1 MNNQDK
7 IKEIV
12 FYLCSKGYYS
22 YEALVKIARNRTP
35 KQLIDY
41 FGEQEFPKSLLK
53 IIYEQ

>member
-41 FGEQEFPKSLLK
+41 FGEQEFPKSLLN